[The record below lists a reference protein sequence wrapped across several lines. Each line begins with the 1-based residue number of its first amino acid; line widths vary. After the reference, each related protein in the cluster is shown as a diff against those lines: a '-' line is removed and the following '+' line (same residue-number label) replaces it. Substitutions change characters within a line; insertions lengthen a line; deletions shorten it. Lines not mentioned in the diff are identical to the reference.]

1 LCQGIKVR
9 DAAYD
14 ALKRAMI
21 LAAGVAAALAL
32 YLSLTLYVF
41 PQSYQSMGPRRPEAV
56 VTAVNIS
63 ASEIE
68 LGQAF
73 IVSASGVNIGEDADA
88 QIVSIGFPNL
98 TATSDIEVI
107 QHDFLQSPQFII
119 PGEDEVGTEY
129 TGESLAVAQYSS
141 IEALSRPWEGGDTY
155 SIDVRVRPEAEGRF
169 AIFVKSVAFP
179 HSWDGAHWPQEGTVD
194 YQKEFVQVHYVT
206 VTKP

>member
-1 LCQGIKVR
+1 MCQGIKVR

-21 LAAGVAAALAL
+21 LGAGVAAALAL

-41 PQSYQSMGPRRPEAV
+41 PQSYQSIGPRRPEAV

-73 IVSASGVNIGEDADA
+73 VVSANGVNMGEDADA

-98 TATSDIEVI
+98 TATRNIEVI
-107 QHDFLQSPQFII
+107 RHDFLQSPQFII

-129 TGESLAVAQYSS
+129 TGESLAVAQYPSV
-141 IEALSRPWEGGDTY
+141 EAFSRPWEGGDAY
-155 SIDVRVRPEAEGRF
+155 SIDVQVRPEAEGRF

-194 YQKEFVQVHYVT
+194 YQKEFAQVHYVT